1 MNLKSQHF
9 ILSFLRAHLRFA
21 SSAFFLRNTKAYC
34 RQFPSPAGI
43 RHLPK
48 RQAGST
54 GSNAGIHAPTA
65 TAPGATMQPAP
76 GAAPIP
82 VPVTD
87 YNTPDN
93 TPSRP
98 EPSTDK
104 DIENLVTSNNIQFE
118 IKPQNDDYHG
128 GAVIYNYIPQHVYRV
143 FVAPLQLTTVTLE
156 PGENLVS
163 APAAGDTSNFMV
175 ATTLASQDGKPT
187 EQVFIKAVYAG
198 KSTTLAVNTNRRSYF
213 LHLYSYDKLFMP
225 LISFNYPLDLA
236 TSIKQQSAQSENNI
250 LLWGRVTDLDFA
262 YQIIPHSVHKPA
274 WSPDRVFT
282 DGKKTYISF
291 PSAARA
297 SYAPVLFE
305 VNEKN
310 ERTLVPYRVIGSM
323 YVADEVIRHAELVL
337 DINEGNIITIIHKQE

>member
-1 MNLKSQHF
+1 MNLGSQHF
-9 ILSFLRAHLRFA
+9 NGAFSALIVVTLLFLSSCATQKPIVVSFPVPQDSDA
-21 SSAFFLRNTKAYC
+21 SQGAK
-34 RQFPSPAGI
+34 PA
-43 RHLPK
+43 P
-48 RQAGST
+48 QVQMPGST
-54 GSNAGIHAPTA
+54 MPAA
-65 TAPGATMQPAP
+65 TSRPPQA
-76 GAAPIP
+76 AAPIP
-82 VPVTD
+82 VPITD
-87 YNTPDN
+87 YNAPDN
-93 TPSRP
+93 TPSQP
-98 EPSTDK
+98 EPTTDK
-104 DIENLVTSNNIQFE
+104 DIEDLVTSNNIQFE
-118 IKPQNDDYHG
+118 IKPQTEDYHG
-128 GAVIYNYIPQHVYRV
+128 GAVVYNYIPQHVYRV

-156 PGENLVS
+156 PGESLVS

-198 KSTTLAVNTNRRSYF
+198 KSTTLAVDTNRRSYF

-262 YQIIPHSVHKPA
+262 FQIIPHSVHKPA